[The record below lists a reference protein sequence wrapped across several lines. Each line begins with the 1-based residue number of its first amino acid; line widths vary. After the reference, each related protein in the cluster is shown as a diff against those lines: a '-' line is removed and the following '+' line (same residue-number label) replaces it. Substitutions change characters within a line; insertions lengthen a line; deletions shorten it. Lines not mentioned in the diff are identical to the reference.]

1 MNSLIKFSY
10 NDYASLLK
18 KILTKRSIVTF
29 LDYKKKKTPFLILRH
44 DIEYFT
50 EAALNLGLV
59 EFKLGVK
66 STFFFL
72 LTSTYN
78 IFSEKNIEIIKKLKE
93 MGHQFGIHYDSHLLK
108 ENNVNFNKN
117 LKLQIN
123 LFENF
128 FKTKI
133 KVISS
138 HRPKLDYQNY
148 KNKKILN
155 VYNSFFQK
163 KIKYFSDSQ
172 QVFRLNVDNILAT
185 NLNLHLLIHDYT
197 WSNSNNKWEQNIVSF
212 NKDEYIKSIKYYNA
226 IIKDWQKGL
235 LDRKKKDL
243 IFKRNILKL

>member
-1 MNSLIKFSY
+1 
-10 NDYASLLK
+10 
-18 KILTKRSIVTF
+18 
-29 LDYKKKKTPFLILRH
+29 
-44 DIEYFT
+44 
-50 EAALNLGLV
+50 
-59 EFKLGVK
+59 
-66 STFFFL
+66 
-72 LTSTYN
+72 
-78 IFSEKNIEIIKKLKE
+78 